1 MENYICYL
9 CMWIYFHIFAAQI
22 HCSTTLN
29 SRKNMNERERLEKI
43 IATLGINAKQFAQEV
58 GIQAGT
64 ISNIM
69 GGRNKPSLEVL
80 QKVLNC
86 YRTISSDWLILGIG
100 SMYRPTNETPNLTL
114 FDNTKEEP
122 ALAAPKEEPTKTA
135 PNTTTS
141 PTATNTNATPIQI
154 PIASK
159 QIDHITV
166 YYTDNTYETF
176 TH

>member
-1 MENYICYL
+1 
-9 CMWIYFHIFAAQI
+9 
-22 HCSTTLN
+22 
-29 SRKNMNERERLEKI
+29 MNERERLEKL
-43 IATLGINAKQFAQEV
+43 IAVLGINAKQFAQEV

-114 FDNTKEEP
+114 FDDTKEEP
-122 ALAAPKEEPTKTA
+122 AISTLPISEQPTKTIPTMPA
-135 PNTTTS
+135 QPASIPEIPNQS
-141 PTATNTNATPIQI
+141 LTNSYST
-154 PIASK
+154 K
-159 QIDHITV
+159 QIDHIIV

-176 TH
+176 SR

>member
-1 MENYICYL
+1 
-9 CMWIYFHIFAAQI
+9 
-22 HCSTTLN
+22 
-29 SRKNMNERERLEKI
+29 MNERERLEKLI
-43 IATLGINAKQFAQEV
+43 SVLGINAKQFAQEV

-114 FDNTKEEP
+114 FDDTKEEP
-122 ALAAPKEEPTKTA
+122 AMSPSPISEQPTKTVPTMPTMSTQPA
-135 PNTTTS
+135 NTPEFPNQS
-141 PTATNTNATPIQI
+141 LTNSHPA
-154 PIASK
+154 K
-159 QIDHITV
+159 QIDHIIV

-176 TH
+176 SR

>member
-1 MENYICYL
+1 
-9 CMWIYFHIFAAQI
+9 
-22 HCSTTLN
+22 
-29 SRKNMNERERLEKI
+29 MNERERLEKL
-43 IATLGINAKQFAQEV
+43 IAALGVNAKQFAQEV

-114 FDNTKEEP
+114 FDDTKEEP
-122 ALAAPKEEPTKTA
+122 AVAISPMAELTNVDAGSSIQSANASEF
-135 PNTTTS
+135 PNQSRTIS
-141 PTATNTNATPIQI
+141 I
-154 PIASK
+154 PAK
-159 QIDHITV
+159 QIDRIIV

-176 TH
+176 SRSTQ

>member
-1 MENYICYL
+1 
-9 CMWIYFHIFAAQI
+9 
-22 HCSTTLN
+22 
-29 SRKNMNERERLEKI
+29 MNERERLEKV

-86 YRTISSDWLILGIG
+86 YRTISSDWLILGVG
-100 SMYRPTNETPNLTL
+100 SMYRPTNEAPNLTL
-114 FDNTKEEP
+114 FDDTKEEP
-122 ALAAPKEEPTKTA
+122 AIVLPIAPPTPTSITDTTKTTSESQQTA
-135 PNTTTS
+135 QNTETV
-141 PTATNTNATPIQI
+141 A
-154 PIASK
+154 K
-159 QIDHITV
+159 QIDHITI

-176 TH
+176 SH

>member
-1 MENYICYL
+1 
-9 CMWIYFHIFAAQI
+9 
-22 HCSTTLN
+22 
-29 SRKNMNERERLEKI
+29 MNERERLEKL
-43 IATLGINAKQFAQEV
+43 IAVLGINAKQFAQEV

-114 FDNTKEEP
+114 FDDTKEEP
-122 ALAAPKEEPTKTA
+122 AMGPSPTISEQPTKTIPTMPA
-135 PNTTTS
+135 QPASTPEIPNQS
-141 PTATNTNATPIQI
+141 LTNSYST
-154 PIASK
+154 K
-159 QIDHITV
+159 QIDHIIV

-176 TH
+176 SR

>member
-1 MENYICYL
+1 
-9 CMWIYFHIFAAQI
+9 
-22 HCSTTLN
+22 
-29 SRKNMNERERLEKI
+29 MNERERLEKVI
-43 IATLGINAKQFAQEV
+43 STLGINAKQFAQEV

-86 YRTISSDWLILGIG
+86 YRTISSDWLILGVG

-114 FDNTKEEP
+114 FDDTKEEP
-122 ALAAPKEEPTKTA
+122 SIVLPKTA
-135 PNTTTS
+135 VPTVANTTPNTQEMVVVGAETIQTTQT
-141 PTATNTNATPIQI
+141 TA
-154 PIASK
+154 K
-159 QIDHITV
+159 QIDHITI

-176 TH
+176 SHHI